1 MFRPTITILP
11 ALTLTAGNATSQP
24 LDIPLVIATKDD
36 APLHLDLAD
45 LDAMPQESF
54 VTGTLWTEG
63 ETRFSGVPLAVL
75 LDQAGIG
82 DDATRIA
89 LVALNDYKVEI
100 PLDEIE
106 DTRPIVATR
115 MDGKVMAVR
124 DKGPYWLV
132 YPYDEDTRYR
142 TEAIYAR
149 SIWQLGQLR
158 VSE

>member
-1 MFRPTITILP
+1 MFRPTIAILL

-82 DDATRIA
+82 DDATRIE

-132 YPYDEDTRYR
+132 YPYDEDIRYR

>member
-1 MFRPTITILP
+1 MFRPTIAILL

-24 LDIPLVIATKDD
+24 LDIPLVIATKEG

-75 LDQAGIG
+75 LDRAGIG

-100 PLDEIE
+100 PLEEIE

>member
-1 MFRPTITILP
+1 MFRPTITILL

>member
-1 MFRPTITILP
+1 
-11 ALTLTAGNATSQP
+11 
-24 LDIPLVIATKDD
+24 
-36 APLHLDLAD
+36 
-45 LDAMPQESF
+45 
-54 VTGTLWTEG
+54 
-63 ETRFSGVPLAVL
+63 
-75 LDQAGIG
+75 
-82 DDATRIA
+82 
-89 LVALNDYKVEI
+89 
-100 PLDEIE
+100 
-106 DTRPIVATR
+106 VATR